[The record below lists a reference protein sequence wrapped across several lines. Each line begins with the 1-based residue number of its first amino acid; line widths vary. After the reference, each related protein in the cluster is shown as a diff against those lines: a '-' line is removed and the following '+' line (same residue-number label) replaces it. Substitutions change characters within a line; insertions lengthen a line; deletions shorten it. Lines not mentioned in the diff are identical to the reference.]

1 MTTQMG
7 MAENTNWIHSRQ
19 WKCLVPKIICYLV
32 IPSKAPILP
41 SNQDKKCDPGL
52 AVASPQLSPCQQSSP
67 HDDDGGTDTD
77 AEDTADA
84 DTADDD

>member
-1 MTTQMG
+1 MTS
-7 MAENTNWIHSRQ
+7 WIHF
-19 WKCLVPKIICYLV
+19 KEFHFFVPQIISHLV

-52 AVASPQLSPCQQSSP
+52 AVASPQLSPCQQLSP
-67 HDDDGGTDTD
+67 HGDDGGTDTD

-84 DTADDD
+84 DAADDD

>member
-1 MTTQMG
+1 MTS
-7 MAENTNWIHSRQ
+7 WIHF
-19 WKCLVPKIICYLV
+19 KEFYFFVPQIISHLV

>member
-1 MTTQMG
+1 MTS
-7 MAENTNWIHSRQ
+7 WIHF
-19 WKCLVPKIICYLV
+19 KEFYFFVPQIISHLV
-32 IPSKAPILP
+32 IPSKAPIFP